1 MSRVVVG
8 KESLEMQAV
17 NEQEEN
23 QASLEASIS
32 AWIDAEAEI
41 RPEDLD
47 TPYGRKVWDTY
58 HLIGDVLRSEEL
70 AIRPSEFLYARIS
83 RAIDEE
89 PPIVAPGRMTLR
101 RYVRAGLSGV
111 AVAAAVAAVA
121 WVALPQM
128 FVINEAGAPAPVFAA
143 ADPDAIYDYVA
154 AHRDITGV
162 GPVRQVAYE
171 LSGAGR

>member
-1 MSRVVVG
+1 MTRIVAG
-8 KESLEMQAV
+8 KESFEMQTTQQ
-17 NEQEEN
+17 QEH

-32 AWIDAEAEI
+32 AWIDAEADI

-47 TPYGRKVWDTY
+47 TPYGRRVWDTY

-70 AIRPSEFLYARIS
+70 AIKPSDFLYARIS

-89 PPIVAPGRMTLR
+89 PPIVAPHSQPAR
-101 RYVRAGLSGV
+101 RYARAGLSGI

-121 WVALPQM
+121 WVALPYFTTADQPA
-128 FVINEAGAPAPVFAA
+128 VQAPILAAP
-143 ADPDAIYDYVA
+143 DTERMYDYVA

-162 GPVRQVAYE
+162 GPVRQVSLE
-171 LSGAGR
+171 LPGGQQ